1 MVWRLNNGDEMRIA
15 KILGTVTLNR
25 SLPEFAGARLRLAV
39 PMSLA
44 NLTAGEKPSADELV
58 LWDEFG
64 AGVGDLVALSEGGEA
79 AQPFRPE
86 MKPVDAYN
94 AAILDEVDLDK
105 TELTKL
111 RAKR

>member
-1 MVWRLNNGDEMRIA
+1 MRIA

-25 SLPEFAGARLRLAV
+25 SLPEFATASLRLAV

-44 NLTAGEKPSADELV
+44 NLTEDEEPSADELV

-64 AGVGDLVALSEGGEA
+64 SGIGNLVALSEGGEA

-86 MKPVDAYN
+86 LKPVDAYN
-94 AAILDEVDLDK
+94 AAILDELDLNK
-105 TELTKL
+105 TELRKL
-111 RAKR
+111 NS